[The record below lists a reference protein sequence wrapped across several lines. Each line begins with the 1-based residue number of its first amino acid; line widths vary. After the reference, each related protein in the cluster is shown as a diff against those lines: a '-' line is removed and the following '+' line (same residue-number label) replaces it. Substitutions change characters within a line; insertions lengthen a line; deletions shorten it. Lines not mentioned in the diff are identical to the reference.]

1 MLLPVMP
8 SLLAGLPDLEPEF
21 LPMRYSPAQLA
32 GQTVALA
39 GWAAVLAG
47 IVALSFVSA
56 LALAVLPGGA
66 LLLAALA
73 LWVAASL
80 AAAARPPVAR
90 QRCAGAASA
99 SGGQSGKED

>member
-1 MLLPVMP
+1 MLLAVLP

-21 LPMRYSPAQLA
+21 LSMLYSPAQLA

-39 GWAAVLAG
+39 GWAAVLAF

-90 QRCAGAASA
+90 QQRAGA